1 MGDGILQELS
11 SLAPPRRWWYLE
23 VHFENKARLKP
34 DKATSTAQL
43 RFPLYRL
50 AGCFDGLLAPH
61 HFQPYPSLE
70 DERSLAIASSI
81 KLLGFGADGEVVGC
95 SPPWANSLE
104 QYLRHHALV
113 FMIQQMTVEERHAAN
128 DWIGEIHHQVH

>member
-1 MGDGILQELS
+1 MGDGILQKLS

-61 HFQPYPSLE
+61 HFQPY
-70 DERSLAIASSI
+70 
-81 KLLGFGADGEVVGC
+81 LLLKTND
-95 SPPWANSLE
+95 PW
-104 QYLRHHALV
+104 QLRPLLSCLDSDLMAKS
-113 FMIQQMTVEERHAAN
+113 
-128 DWIGEIHHQVH
+128 